1 MQNIIIWHN
10 QKCSKSRA
18 ALAYL
23 EKKEIIPT
31 ILKYMENT
39 PTQSEIKNVL
49 KFLDIKAS
57 KLLRIKEDI
66 YLKLNLKDEMN
77 EDKLVKIMFENPE
90 LIERPIIINGEK
102 AVIARPLENIDKI
115 V

>member
-31 ILKYMENT
+31 IIKYLDETPSEN
-39 PTQSEIKNVL
+39 EIRNVL

-57 KLLRIKEDI
+57 QLLRTKEDV
-66 YLKLNLKDEMN
+66 YKKLELKDEIN
-77 EDKLVKIMFENPE
+77 EDKLIKVMFENPE
-90 LIERPIIINGEK
+90 LIERPIIINGKK

>member
-1 MQNIIIWHN
+1 MQDIIIWHN

-31 ILKYMENT
+31 ILKYMENI
-39 PTQSEIKNVL
+39 PTQNEIKNVL
-49 KFLDIKAS
+49 KLLDIKAS
-57 KLLRIKEDI
+57 ELLRTKEDI
-66 YLKLNLKDEMN
+66 YLKLNLKNEIN
-77 EDKLVKIMFENPE
+77 EDKLIKVMFENPE

-115 V
+115 I